1 MCLAVPAK
9 ILQCTSNT
17 SAFCDMSGVEKTV
30 DISLIPDAQVGD
42 WVVVHVGFAL
52 NKINPEEAEKTL
64 KLLGEIASA
73 EGKKA

>member
-9 ILQCTSNT
+9 ILQCTSQT
-17 SAFCDMSGVEKTV
+17 SALCDMGGVEKTV

-64 KLLGEIASA
+64 KLLGEIAST
-73 EGKKA
+73 EGKV